1 MSPHLEY
8 VTTPGCAE
16 CRVFE
21 ELLGR
26 VAVDYP
32 QVTITRVTAGS
43 ARGIDLTIGR
53 GALRFPVI
61 VVDDVVVAVE
71 RISEADLRAALDGT
85 R

>member
-8 VTTPGCAE
+8 VTTPGCSD
-16 CRVFE
+16 CRAFE

-26 VAVDYP
+26 VLEDFPAV
-32 QVTITRVTAGS
+32 QVTKVTAGS

-61 VVDDVVVAVE
+61 VVDDQVVAVE
-71 RISEADLRAALDGT
+71 RISEAALRGALDGG
-85 R
+85 